1 MATKGFINNNVT
13 ITPVRHTLEYS
24 QFLITHTNHASVLT
38 SVLKNH
44 LCFPLAS
51 AETHSETLLIYP
63 FSWFN
68 ISLGSLR
75 HCCII
80 CSQSRHIFKSLTR
93 PINRNQFIIIRLRKV
108 LGFTSLDIMVGL
120 T

>member
-1 MATKGFINNNVT
+1 MAAKGFIDISVT

-51 AETHSETLLIYP
+51 AGDSLRNTSHIPFFLVQH
-63 FSWFN
+63 FSW
-68 ISLGSLR
+68 
-75 HCCII
+75 
-80 CSQSRHIFKSLTR
+80 K
-93 PINRNQFIIIRLRKV
+93 P
-108 LGFTSLDIMVGL
+108 
-120 T
+120 